1 MRIVMLLVSAI
12 VITSASAYA
21 QALAPQSSTCY
32 PISTKGQVV
41 VTKADGNTLKDT
53 LLCMGRDK
61 VVLANAGE
69 FSLDSVRQITKPRDP
84 VWDGFIKGAS
94 VGLVILAFCLPDCPG
109 ELIARTTIG
118 YGVLGGII
126 DAAQGNETT
135 IFKRGP
141 APSLAWRIRF

>member
-1 MRIVMLLVSAI
+1 MIILIATTI
-12 VITSASAYA
+12 AITSASANA
-21 QALAPQSSTCY
+21 QALDQPNSCW
-32 PISTKGQVV
+32 PIATKGQVV
-41 VTKADGNTLKDT
+41 VTKADGTRLKDT
-53 LLCMGRDK
+53 LLCMSKDQAVFAQSGTM
-61 VVLANAGE
+61 A
-69 FSLDSVRQITKPRDP
+69 LDSLKQISKPRDP
-84 VWDGFIKGAS
+84 VWDGFVKGAS

-118 YGVLGGII
+118 YGVLGGVI